1 MKKLHL
7 IFAAGFVCIIVLPG
21 VVSSARAQTVNSSR
35 APTAGQQ
42 ELKARDHQLETLER
56 ERESVKKRPAEEVMA
71 EVNEDLNRLVA
82 LHRFITTVL
91 KPSDQALDHSALV
104 DSATEIKMRGTRLR
118 MDLALPLDEKAP
130 KRDVLKGVDSRTLQ
144 PVLETLRKLLDSFLH
159 NPVFTD
165 TGVPD
170 MQLAAKA
177 RLDLE
182 DIIMVSEKV
191 RKTAEKLSKSKNP

>member
-7 IFAAGFVCIIVLPG
+7 IFAAGFVSIIILPG
-21 VVSSARAQTVNSSR
+21 LVNSASAQTVNSSR

-42 ELKARDHQLETLER
+42 ELKARDHALEALER
-56 ERESVKKRPAEEVMA
+56 ERESAKKRPAEVVMA
-71 EVNEDLNRLVA
+71 EVNEDLNRLLT
-82 LHRFITTVL
+82 LHRFIATAL
-91 KPSDQALDHSALV
+91 KSDNQELDHKAFV
-104 DSATEIKMRGTRLR
+104 DNAAEIKMRGTRLR

-130 KRDVLKGVDSRTLQ
+130 KRDVLKDVDNRTLQ
-144 PVLETLRKLLDSFLH
+144 PMLGTLSKLLDSFLH

-165 TGVPD
+165 TGAPD
-170 MQLAAKA
+170 MELAAKA

-182 DIIMVSEKV
+182 DIILVSEKV